1 MMSPTGINRIKS
13 GRSKA
18 GHRAGFTLVELML
31 VMALLLIVMAVSFPS
46 LKGFFKGR
54 NLDSEARRFL
64 SLTHFA
70 QSRAVSDG
78 MPMELWVD
86 SKARKYGLRAAAGF
100 VETDR
105 KAVEFGLAED
115 LQVEVG
121 AAATPIRT
129 SQMSQTSQ
137 TRQSG
142 SASLTKGGPMIRFYP
157 DGSIG
162 EGSPE
167 RIIFRQKEGD
177 GLGLVESGDHVKYEI
192 QEVPKSR
199 K

>member
-1 MMSPTGINRIKS
+1 
-13 GRSKA
+13 
-18 GHRAGFTLVELML
+18 ML
-31 VMALLLIVMAVSFPS
+31 VMAMLLIVMAVSFPS

-78 MPMELWVD
+78 MPMELWID

-121 AAATPIRT
+121 ASVTPVR
-129 SQMSQTSQ
+129 SRVSKQP
-137 TRQSG
+137 G
-142 SASLTKGGPMIRFYP
+142 SASLTKSGPTIRFYP

-177 GLGLVESGDHVKYEI
+177 GLGVVESGDHIKYEI
-192 QEVPKSR
+192 QEVPKGR

>member
-1 MMSPTGINRIKS
+1 MMSPTGVNRIKS
-13 GRSKA
+13 ARSKA

-31 VMALLLIVMAVSFPS
+31 VMAMLLIVMAVSFPS

-70 QSRAVSDG
+70 QSRAISDG
-78 MPMELWVD
+78 MPMELWID

-121 AAATPIRT
+121 ASATPIRS
-129 SQMSQTSQ
+129 SQS
-137 TRQSG
+137 RQSG

>member
-1 MMSPTGINRIKS
+1 MSPTGLNRIKS
-13 GRSKA
+13 ARSKA
-18 GHRAGFTLVELML
+18 ERRGGFTLVELML
-31 VMALLLIVMAVSFPS
+31 VMAMLLIVMAVSFPS

-78 MPMELWVD
+78 MPMELWID

-115 LQVEVG
+115 LQVEVV
-121 AAATPIRT
+121 ASSVPER
-129 SQMSQTSQ
+129 SRLSKQP
-137 TRQSG
+137 G
-142 SASLTKGGPMIRFYP
+142 SVSLAKGGPAIRFYP

-162 EGSPE
+162 ERSPE

-177 GLGLVESGDHVKYEI
+177 ALGVVESGDRVKYEI
-192 QEVPKSR
+192 QEVPNGR
-199 K
+199 R